1 MTSVLDTK
9 YDQTTTQLLR
19 DASKRSHEDARLIG
33 FGLGRSEDGHP
44 RSADPEDS
52 RPQLKDWIR
61 ALDDRSRHDFA
72 VASSYLADLCSS
84 LSALMRA
91 GVVLSWVPNTLPAF
105 KPAVTVEQEW
115 EREEDWQRIFM

>member
-1 MTSVLDTK
+1 MTSVLHTK

-19 DASKRSHEDARLIG
+19 DALKRSHEDARLIG
-33 FGLGRSEDGHP
+33 FGLGKSEDGHR
-44 RSADPEDS
+44 RSVDPEDS

-61 ALDDRSRHDFA
+61 VLDDRGRHDLA
-72 VASSYLADLCSS
+72 VAASDLADLCSS

-91 GVVLSWVPNTLPAF
+91 GLVLSWVPNTLPAF
-105 KPAVTVEQEW
+105 KPAVTVKQAW

>member
-19 DASKRSHEDARLIG
+19 DALKRSHEDARLIG
-33 FGLGRSEDGHP
+33 FGLSMSEDGHP
-44 RSADPEDS
+44 SNADAEDPH
-52 RPQLKDWIR
+52 PQLKDWIR
-61 ALDDRSRHDFA
+61 VLDDRSRHDLA

-91 GVVLSWVPNTLPAF
+91 GLVLSWLPDSATALT
-105 KPAVTVEQEW
+105 PTVTFEQEW
-115 EREEDWQRIFM
+115 EREEDWKRLFM